1 MSGVPWKPEPST
13 PSDGEPH
20 DPLRVVAASHG
31 RRQTEKVRLPKRARP
46 RHWRRKSDEDL
57 AHHLRAL
64 GCTTEQIERHLARG
78 KMPPSPLPRLRRWI
92 PTGGVPVRREGQ
104 ASQPSILVHRSSRRM
119 ERSPDLPLYSGNRH
133 DVLAFRVSR
142 RRAGSAGK
150 RQARDK
156 SPIFSASGWCCAK
169 ACGVP
174 KCPITDRSV

>member
-133 DVLAFRVSR
+133 DVLAFRVSDGVQALPESVR
-142 RRAGSAGK
+142 RVISHR
-150 RQARDK
+150 
-156 SPIFSASGWCCAK
+156 FSAQAAGAARKRVECQN
-169 ACGVP
+169 VQ
-174 KCPITDRSV
+174 